1 MFCKPL
7 KITPEDNTLLNAKH
21 KNIRLRNNRLYHV
34 LHINESST
42 KSGNKTTTDNLTVK
56 SDVQIEQP
64 KQVGKINEPFVA
76 NSSISKDPTSDDLT
90 SELNSC
96 VTKETVCSDDSDR
109 INFTA
114 LLESSTLK
122 PKVMKDYNL
131 NVKDGSEISI
141 IYKNKIE
148 LAVQN
153 KHENNHEP
161 QTLNQL
167 KSLPLLFFIHGVGGC
182 LKIWQKQFEYFSLK
196 GYEIVAI
203 DLIGHGSSNNP
214 PEAYHYQFLEMA
226 LDVLLIFDM
235 FIKNDNILIGHS
247 YGCSFATYVA
257 QSRKSDVSKM
267 ILISGGSPHPLGMAY
282 SINNKSN
289 FE

>member
-1 MFCKPL
+1 MLCKPL
-7 KITPEDNTLLNAKH
+7 KITPEENNFLNAKH

-42 KSGNKTTTDNLTVK
+42 KPENNTSLHNSTQKAINH
-56 SDVQIEQP
+56 VQTEQP
-64 KQVGKINEPFVA
+64 KQVGETNEAFSDSP
-76 NSSISKDPTSDDLT
+76 ISKDPISNEPTTSD
-90 SELNSC
+90 LNSC
-96 VTKETVCSDDSDR
+96 VTKETVCSNDSIR
-109 INFTA
+109 TNFSD
-114 LLESSTLK
+114 LLESSKFK
-122 PKVMKDYNL
+122 PKKIKDCNL

-148 LAVQN
+148 LEGQN
-153 KHENNHEP
+153 KNENNFES
-161 QTLNQL
+161 QTQNQI
-167 KSLPLLFFIHGVGGC
+167 KMLPLLFFIHGVGGC

-203 DLIGHGSSNNP
+203 DLIGHGASNHP

-235 FIKNDNILIGHS
+235 FVKNDNIVIGHS

-257 QSRKSDVSKM
+257 QSRKSVVSKL
-267 ILISGGSPHPLGMAY
+267 ILISGGSPHPLGL
-282 SINNKSN
+282 N
-289 FE
+289 